1 MSSPENRP
9 HGDSGRLGA
18 GCSESEAVRPP
29 VTHELDPR
37 RGRSTPGFALSR
49 EELDIAAV
57 EDRAGRVGGEARHST
72 GQLPGLSV
80 VNLTD
85 GEERPGGPLRR
96 PRSHGGFSLDDLRT
110 VSATGHGRIRPRKRH
125 GVPMRTP
132 ALWTCAPAIRR
143 KLLHP
148 RVLRL
153 AVLAAGAVALARAGL
168 GVTPLAEGSVRV
180 RAQVCFHTP
189 APVPLGSLPNQ
200 RSVPEGRSEAPDWGR
215 SIHSAAAGS
224 SGWPITPRAHPSPGV
239 ATPHDSPPFRAFS
252 ASAALDAVGYR
263 AERESAADAKE

>member
-1 MSSPENRP
+1 MIMGNKPAYSLWPHSARPLRRLAGGRAPSDPRFPARRWSGGRRGTPPPEHRRRCRRRASPFRGRRSDRPDPRRTGRPRTRSVPARPSVSTRRPSPWPTGWPRSPGTVSSPENRP

-18 GCSESEAVRPP
+18 GCAESEAVRPP

-96 PRSHGGFSLDDLRT
+96 PRSHGGSL
-110 VSATGHGRIRPRKRH
+110 SAIRP
-125 GVPMRTP
+125 PS
-132 ALWTCAPAIRR
+132 
-143 KLLHP
+143 LL
-148 RVLRL
+148 
-153 AVLAAGAVALARAGL
+153 
-168 GVTPLAEGSVRV
+168 SVRSGSLRSPPGRSTV
-180 RAQVCFHTP
+180 RAI
-189 APVPLGSLPNQ
+189 PVT
-200 RSVPEGRSEAPDWGR
+200 RSC
-215 SIHSAAAGS
+215 
-224 SGWPITPRAHPSPGV
+224 
-239 ATPHDSPPFRAFS
+239 
-252 ASAALDAVGYR
+252 
-263 AERESAADAKE
+263 K